1 MEHQV
6 ADKLDLGQFLS
17 SQRYLPSQQIAEV
30 GEQSMSTVNRC
41 RQSCEPSSLSGCS
54 ACNLAF
60 ECARKR
66 QGQVGFWPATALV
79 MLSLLGLFSY
89 AA

>member
-1 MEHQV
+1 
-6 ADKLDLGQFLS
+6 
-17 SQRYLPSQQIAEV
+17 
-30 GEQSMSTVNRC
+30 MSTVNRC